1 MSKKKTI
8 AVAIVLALILLIGG
22 MLAYF
27 TDTDVAVNKFSL
39 GDEIDIEITEGDGW
53 AKDETTTE
61 DLTDWTNE
69 NAQGIH
75 PGTNVLK
82 SPSVHNKSTTTPAY
96 VFAEVIIPCYTNDQS
111 QLTPVYTHTPNTG
124 WTLINTPTPDSQ
136 TNTIKY
142 VYAYGT
148 SSAMTSLAA
157 SATTTTAVFSSV
169 TLDANLTAAQATALN
184 GNDDIT
190 VNAYGIQTD
199 GLGTPAPAPATIFTY
214 LPQI

>member
-22 MLAYF
+22 MIAYF
-27 TDTDVAVNKFSL
+27 TDTDIAVNKFSL

-96 VFAEVIIPCYTNDQS
+96 VFA
-111 QLTPVYTHTPNTG
+111 
-124 WTLINTPTPDSQ
+124 
-136 TNTIKY
+136 
-142 VYAYGT
+142 
-148 SSAMTSLAA
+148 
-157 SATTTTAVFSSV
+157 
-169 TLDANLTAAQATALN
+169 
-184 GNDDIT
+184 
-190 VNAYGIQTD
+190 
-199 GLGTPAPAPATIFTY
+199 
-214 LPQI
+214 